1 VKKISDNPSVQE
13 IQDQI
18 KGLKALKTV
27 LSFVPFADR
36 IFPGVDEA
44 FKSLD
49 DFEGRSKLF
58 QVPDQFNKQFC
69 EYGWI
74 AYESMNLEAMIRSL
88 AIVKE
93 SGVPAAEEF
102 LAETYNEDALRFGIL
117 RCNGHPDFRKRVRL
131 LELAKEDYLANRYHA
146 CIPLLLALID
156 GLANDV
162 SKHIGFFAEGASLTA
177 WDSIAAHETGLA
189 ALAKTLGLGRN
200 KKNEERITVPYRN
213 GILHGRELAFDNKIA
228 AAKCWATLFALR
240 DWAAALSNGNGELKR
255 LCCINKLST

>member
-74 AYESMNLEAMIRSL
+74 AYESMNLE
-88 AIVKE
+88 
-93 SGVPAAEEF
+93 G
-102 LAETYNEDALRFGIL
+102 
-117 RCNGHPDFRKRVRL
+117 
-131 LELAKEDYLANRYHA
+131 
-146 CIPLLLALID
+146 
-156 GLANDV
+156 
-162 SKHIGFFAEGASLTA
+162 
-177 WDSIAAHETGLA
+177 
-189 ALAKTLGLGRN
+189 
-200 KKNEERITVPYRN
+200 
-213 GILHGRELAFDNKIA
+213 
-228 AAKCWATLFALR
+228 
-240 DWAAALSNGNGELKR
+240 